1 MKRLFAVGL
10 LLVLPA
16 VAQVEK
22 GTTEQS
28 KDTVAQTAF
37 PEAPSVLWAQPLVP
51 VTPLVAK
58 PNPVSEAPSQ
68 VFLDRPAKIRFAILA
83 GLIAADGITTQHVLN
98 ADGGKEVNPLARPF
112 VKHGAAGQFAASTIG
127 YAFGIGGSYLFHRT
141 GHHKLERFFQNAA
154 IGVEAECVT
163 DNLVQSALT
172 NRSGR

>member
-10 LLVLPA
+10 LLVVPA
-16 VAQVEK
+16 IAQVEK
-22 GTTEQS
+22 ANP
-28 KDTVAQTAF
+28 AQTKAAVLEVAF
-37 PEAPSVLWAQPLVP
+37 PEAPSVLWAQPLLP
-51 VTPLVAK
+51 VTPVVAK
-58 PNPVSEAPSQ
+58 PNPISEAPRH

-112 VKHGAAGQFAASTIG
+112 VKHGAAGQLAASTIG